1 MMVQR
6 VAAALLP
13 TSTDGIVVASCSI
26 ADLFSGKKVI
36 ASDNSP
42 IRGKLHLPE
51 YQRPYRWGRTEVG
64 RLLDDLR
71 NYFEPAKG
79 TLNPGYSFFLGS
91 VILYQQDDALL
102 NIIDGQQRLT
112 TMGLLAWMK
121 KRGSEPDLSYESPIS
136 QQQICQNIAWLR
148 EQNFSLDLL
157 DLRRIN
163 IVLVVTRS
171 EDDAYR
177 FFETQNTGGV
187 RLSGPDII
195 KAHHL
200 RATPRNRQDDFARLW
215 EDMGDLNPVV
225 NAALK
230 ARYWQA
236 LRFRELP
243 SHRHPQLIRAAVVDE
258 LAEKTGTDKG
268 DVAYQQLTV
277 THTVDGRT
285 QQDTQAGSYAMR
297 QPLNAG
303 VNAIHYLHYFES
315 LRQQLLSHNRGAG
328 LEPFYEFYQEL
339 IGKVEGCG
347 YLKDLYDSCL
357 LVYVSH
363 FGHKQLYEF
372 SLWLFRMV
380 YSRRVTNKK
389 TVRED
394 SVDALVRESPVY
406 DWILSSYTHEQCIQ
420 QLKEFNVEVT
430 PENLGADEN
439 SVKKR
444 FVERVAA
451 WFGLSLPNEQ
461 LAQLYD
467 VSLKGGI
474 VKKVTDI
481 GLSHE

>member
-1 MMVQR
+1 MDQR
-6 VAAALLP
+6 VKVPLTT
-13 TSTDGIVVASCSI
+13 TSSDGIVVASCSL
-26 ADLFSGKKVI
+26 ADLFSGKKI
-36 ASDNSP
+36 RASDNSL

-51 YQRPYRWGRTEVG
+51 YQRPYRWGKIEVG

-71 NYFEPAKG
+71 NYFEPAKKAI
-79 TLNPGYSFFLGS
+79 NPEYSFFLGS
-91 VILYQQDDALL
+91 VILHQQDEGARL

-121 KRGSEPDLSYESPIS
+121 QRGSEPDLSYESPIS
-136 QQQICQNIAWLR
+136 QQQIRKNITWLR
-148 EQNFSLDLL
+148 EQIFSLDLL
-157 DLRRIN
+157 DLRRVN

-200 RATPRNRQDDFARLW
+200 RATPRNRQDNFARLW
-215 EDMGDLNPVV
+215 EGMGDLNPVV

-236 LRFRELP
+236 LKFRGLP
-243 SHRHPQLIRAAVVDE
+243 SHRQPQWIRAAVVNE
-258 LAEKTGTDKG
+258 LAERTGTDK
-268 DVAYQQLTV
+268 DDIAYQQLSI
-277 THTVDGRT
+277 THAENGRVL
-285 QQDTQAGSYAMR
+285 QDIHAGSYAMR

-303 VNAIHYLHYFES
+303 VNTIHYIHYFES
-315 LRQQLLSHNRGAG
+315 LRQQLLSHNRVAG
-328 LEPFYEFYQEL
+328 LDLFHDFYQEL
-339 IGKVEGCG
+339 ISNVEGCSF
-347 YLKDLYDSCL
+347 LKDLYDSCL

-363 FGHKQLYEF
+363 LGHTQLYEF

-380 YSRRVTNKK
+380 YSRRVSNKK

-394 SVDALVRESPVY
+394 SVGALVSESPVY
-406 DWILSSYTHEQCIQ
+406 DWILSSYTHEQCIK
-420 QLKEFNVEVT
+420 QLKEFKTEVT
-430 PENLGADEN
+430 PENLGPDEK

-444 FVERVAA
+444 FIKKVDT
-451 WFGLSLPNEQ
+451 WFGMSLPYDQ

-467 VSLKGGI
+467 VSLKVGI
-474 VKKVTDI
+474 VKKVEDA
-481 GLSHE
+481 GLSYE

>member
-1 MMVQR
+1 M
-6 VAAALLP
+6 
-13 TSTDGIVVASCSI
+13 
-26 ADLFSGKKVI
+26 
-36 ASDNSP
+36 
-42 IRGKLHLPE
+42 
-51 YQRPYRWGRTEVG
+51 G

-91 VILYQQDDALL
+91 VILHQQDDALL

-136 QQQICQNIAWLR
+136 RQKIRQNIAWLR
-148 EQNFSLDLL
+148 EQNFSLDSL
-157 DLRRIN
+157 DLRRVN
-163 IVLVVTRS
+163 IVLVVTHS

-215 EDMGDLNPVV
+215 EGMGDLNPVV
-225 NAALK
+225 SAALK

-236 LRFRELP
+236 LRFREFP
-243 SHRHPQLIRAAVVDE
+243 SHRQPQLIRSAVVDE
-258 LAEKTGTDKG
+258 LADRTGKDKG
-268 DVAYQQLTV
+268 DIAYQQLTV
-277 THTVDGRT
+277 THTEDGRT

-303 VNAIHYLHYFES
+303 VNTIHYLHYFES
-315 LRQQLLSHNRGAG
+315 LRQQLRSHNKIAG
-328 LEPFYEFYQEL
+328 LEPFHEFYQEL
-339 IGKVEGCG
+339 ICKVEGCG

-363 FGHKQLYEF
+363 FGQKKLYEF

-389 TVRED
+389 TVKED
-394 SVDALVRESPVY
+394 SVGALVRESPVY
-406 DWILSSYTHEQCIQ
+406 DWILSSYIHEQCIK
-420 QLKEFNVEVT
+420 QLKEFKVEVT
-430 PENLGADEN
+430 PENLGPDEK

-444 FVERVAA
+444 FIEKVDA

-467 VSLKGGI
+467 EGLKGGI
-474 VKKVTDI
+474 AKKVLDI